1 MPKQPAW
8 VRRRRI
14 LRLCRDTFDLRLK
27 TGLGLINLL
36 LVQQASFSEQLLHSS
51 KGTPCFPVLKFCLS
65 KVVLHIGTLATRFFT
80 NGFQILFS
88 LLR

>member
-51 KGTPCFPVLKFCLS
+51 KGTTCFPVLKFRLS
-65 KVVLHIGTLATRFFT
+65 PISEVIVEVWPTVFKPAIRLEF
-80 NGFQILFS
+80 NK
-88 LLR
+88 